1 MKKIY
6 GKASHSF
13 YYFLFLPTS
22 SITVLKME
30 KKYGKVSH
38 NFSIIYIYYEILHSN
53 YLLKKIMVRPV
64 TVFTTFYFYL
74 HHQCHF

>member
-6 GKASHSF
+6 AKASHSF
-13 YYFLFLPTS
+13 YYFLFLLTH

-38 NFSIIYIYYEILHSN
+38 SFHYFLF
-53 YLLKKIMVRPV
+53 
-64 TVFTTFYFYL
+64 FTYKPNNSFKNGEKVW
-74 HHQCHF
+74 